1 MAQGTTPRRRG
12 VGFPGILALVVLAAG
27 IAGAAWLLLTDGI
40 EPAAN
45 RTAEVVLDLPP
56 PPPAPA
62 AATPPAETAAVEPP
76 PAAVALPELPDAEP
90 SAMPPPEATAAAA
103 TEPTEA
109 PSPATEETLPAGES
123 EVAAVTPPPVPETA
137 VDPASLPAW
146 KRFARDFPANDVRP
160 RIAIVITALGQK
172 EDLTLAAIQQ
182 LPPEVTLSFS
192 PYSGC
197 TLGADGALLCSQR
210 LADLIA
216 AAREAGHEVLLDLP
230 MEPRTYPSDDPGP
243 QALLTSL
250 DAGENTRRLDW
261 VLGRADGYVGVAT
274 YMGSR
279 FTASADH
286 LRPVLRELNDRGL
299 LFLDSR
305 YGEGSAGPKLAA
317 EIGVPRAVNDR
328 FLDTEPS
335 RAAIDAKLAQ
345 LERQAREKGSAV
357 AMALPYPVTVERI
370 SGWAKALVAKGV
382 ALAPISALADTR
394 AAE

>member
-1 MAQGTTPRRRG
+1 VPAAPAPPAEADTAAAAASETTTTPE
-12 VGFPGILALVVLAAG
+12 P
-27 IAGAAWLLLTDGI
+27 
-40 EPAAN
+40 EPAAS
-45 RTAEVVLDLPP
+45 APEVAPADTTPP
-56 PPPAPA
+56 TPETPSPDTVSEVAALAPPPAP
-62 AATPPAETAAVEPP
+62 ETAAD
-76 PAAVALPELPDAEP
+76 PA
-90 SAMPPPEATAAAA
+90 
-103 TEPTEA
+103 
-109 PSPATEETLPAGES
+109 TLPA
-123 EVAAVTPPPVPETA
+123 
-137 VDPASLPAW
+137 W
-146 KRFARDFPANDVRP
+146 RRFARAFPGNDVRP
-160 RIAIVITALGQK
+160 RIAIVVTALGQR

-197 TLGADGALLCSQR
+197 ALGGDGTLQCSQR
-210 LADLIA
+210 LAELIT

-250 DAGENTRRLDW
+250 DDGENGKRLDW

-279 FTASADH
+279 FTASEGH
-286 LRPVLRELNDRGL
+286 LRPVLQELNDRGL

-305 YGEGSAGPKLAA
+305 YGEGSAGPRLAA

-345 LERQAREKGSAV
+345 LERQARERGSAV
-357 AMALPYPVTVERI
+357 AMALPYPVTVERV
-370 SGWAKALVAKGV
+370 SGWAKALAAKGV

-394 AAE
+394 AE